1 MEHIVQFAI
10 GIDDAAIE
18 KRIMETAEQ
27 QIINSI
33 RHDIENHLFT
43 SRYGSVSGFA
53 VFAERI
59 IEEWLDDHKSEIID
73 KAAVHLAEK
82 LSRTKAA
89 KEMLSEV
96 VSNG

>member
-10 GIDDAAIE
+10 GIDDGAIRN
-18 KRIMETAEQ
+18 RIMETAEN
-27 QIINSI
+27 QIIDTI
-33 RHDIENHLFT
+33 RREIENHLFT

-73 KAAVHLAEK
+73 KAVSMLK
-82 LSRTKAA
+82 ITDILSVLQQTDPDK
-89 KEMLSEV
+89 KES
-96 VSNG
+96 